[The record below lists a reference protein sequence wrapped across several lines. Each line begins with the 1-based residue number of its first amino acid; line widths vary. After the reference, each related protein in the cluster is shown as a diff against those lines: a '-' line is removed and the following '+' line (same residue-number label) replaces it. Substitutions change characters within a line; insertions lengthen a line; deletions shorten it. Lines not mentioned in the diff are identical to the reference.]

1 MDKIITLPTLQKYD
15 ELLKQYISNTLN
27 PSTEDLLSYGVEW
40 DVTVADPKC
49 TRIGNPLLHK
59 SLPVQSQYR
68 GCIWDLT
75 EQKIVYYLDP
85 NNWSKKEDG
94 TPSNLDGTDGVVRIH
109 IPRFYGKSEEDG
121 NKRRVRISLS
131 YIDDTWDVIP
141 EMVID
146 AYRPTEYD
154 GKLMSVVN
162 NTADYRGGNR
172 NASYDGDDVFKSTLG
187 KPRTNLSRSAARGC
201 AQAANSMLMSY
212 NIYKWVFYWN
222 WVIEYATLNS
232 QAAYNSELTSD
243 GYHQG
248 GLGNGVTTVNWN
260 YWGYYNG
267 YNPLI
272 PCGYCDEFGNGTSI
286 KEATIVMPTSS
297 ASDAGTQEYTVQVP
311 RWRGFDNPFGD
322 IWTNLDGVLV
332 DTPTT
337 GTSDTSV
344 TPTCYIFDN
353 PENFTDSLDNIS
365 NADRSFTLPHGEG
378 CIKEIYL
385 GLHGDIVPKVITGAG
400 TTTYHC
406 DYYWV
411 NYNITPKTLLVG
423 GNASYGGY
431 AGLGNF
437 YARAA
442 FSYAASG
449 VGFRTLTFI

>member
-1 MDKIITLPTLQKYD
+1 MDKIITLLTLQKYD

-85 NNWSKKEDG
+85 NDWSKKEDG
-94 TPSNLDGTDGVVRIH
+94 TPSKLDGTDGVVRIH

-146 AYRPTEYD
+146 AYRPTEYS
-154 GKLMSVVN
+154 GKFMSVVN

-172 NASYDGDDVFKSTLG
+172 STSYDGDDIFKSTLG
-187 KPRTNLSRSAARGC
+187 KPRTYLTRATARGY
-201 AQAANSMLMSY
+201 AQSANSILMSY

-222 WVIEYATLNS
+222 WVIEYATFNS
-232 QAAYNSELTSD
+232 QATYNAELTSD
-243 GYHQG
+243 GYRQG
-248 GLGNGVTTVNWN
+248 GLGPGVTNTNWN
-260 YWGYYNG
+260 YWSYYNG
-267 YNPLI
+267 NNPLI
-272 PCGYCDEFGNGTSI
+272 PCGYCNEFGNGTGV

-297 ASDAGTQEYTVQVP
+297 ASDASTQEYTVQVP

-322 IWTNLDGVLV
+322 IWTNVDGILI

-337 GTSDTSV
+337 GASDTSV

-353 PENFTDSLDNIS
+353 PENFTDDLSGVS
-365 NADRSFTLPHGEG
+365 NASRQFTLPHAEG
-378 CIKEIYL
+378 YIKEINL
-385 GLHGDIVPKVITGAG
+385 GSHGDIVPEVSTGAG
-400 TTTYHC
+400 STTYHC

-411 NYNITPKTLLVG
+411 NYNDTPETLLVG
-423 GNASYGGY
+423 GSAHYGGD
-431 AGLGNF
+431 AGLGYF
-437 YARAA
+437 GAGHRVGDSDAH
-442 FSYAASG
+442 
-449 VGFRTLTFI
+449 VGFRSMNFI